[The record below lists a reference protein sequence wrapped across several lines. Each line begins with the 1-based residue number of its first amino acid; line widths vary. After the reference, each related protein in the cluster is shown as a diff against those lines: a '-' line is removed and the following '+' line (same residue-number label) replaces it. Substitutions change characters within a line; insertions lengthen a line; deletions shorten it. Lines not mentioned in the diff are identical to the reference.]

1 MDQQTPTRY
10 SDVAE
15 WKLESSWWQGVSSDI
30 KGCLSGRERKFLNG
44 DLLLLFLITVFVIRL
59 DNTIT
64 ITGGQNSCGWSPV
77 YWFFCYEW
85 SVIYRL
91 NNSVSFLCL
100 IFLMNCWVLKLK
112 KSNWPINEWTLVV
125 KCVETFQAL
134 HNGNDV
140 S

>member
-91 NNSVSFLCL
+91 NNCTMVTTFLRCHQLIVTFILIIYEAITWATSPTYVS
-100 IFLMNCWVLKLK
+100 IKL
-112 KSNWPINEWTLVV
+112 
-125 KCVETFQAL
+125 L
-134 HNGNDV
+134 HRGLY
-140 S
+140 